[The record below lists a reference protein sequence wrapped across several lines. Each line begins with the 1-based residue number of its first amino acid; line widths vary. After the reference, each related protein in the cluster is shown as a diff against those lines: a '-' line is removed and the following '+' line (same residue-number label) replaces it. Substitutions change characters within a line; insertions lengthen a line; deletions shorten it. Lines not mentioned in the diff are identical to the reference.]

1 MLTTRTLRR
10 VAQAS
15 LCVAAA
21 VLAMLTTSASA
32 MAGEGNKIVFVCLHG
47 VVNSQMAAAYFNK
60 AARERGLPF
69 AAVSRGIDSYLSVP
83 VRVRDGLA
91 LDGLEPS
98 NLPQQLTLDDTAGA
112 SLVVA
117 FDQIP
122 AERRGPTEITYWS
135 GIPLG
140 VDDYETTR
148 DQIVKRI
155 DSLMPTLAAAGQS
168 ADTAPLQL
176 EAKISLGDVRGRIDH
191 LAVDL
196 KRQRLFVA
204 ELGNDS
210 VGVVDLAERSL
221 LRTITGLSEPQG
233 VGYEP
238 STDTLYV
245 ANARDGSVRLYQA
258 NDYKATGRI
267 ELGSD
272 ADNIRIDTAA
282 KLVIVGYGNGGL
294 AFLDPSTRAKVQSV
308 PLKAHPESFQI
319 DPDTGRIFV
328 NLPDARA
335 VAVVDRGSGKQL
347 ANWPLDKGA
356 NFAMAIDRDRSRVL
370 LVYRSPAE
378 LAAFSTDGR
387 AIATAETCGD
397 ADDLFVDAKRGRVY
411 VTCGRGYVDVFDI
424 DGAAY
429 RRIARLPTAMGART
443 SLFVPE
449 MDRLLVAV
457 RASSAGPAAIW
468 VFKPMP

>member
-1 MLTTRTLRR
+1 
-10 VAQAS
+10 
-15 LCVAAA
+15 
-21 VLAMLTTSASA
+21 
-32 MAGEGNKIVFVCLHG
+32 
-47 VVNSQMAAAYFNK
+47 
-60 AARERGLPF
+60 
-69 AAVSRGIDSYLSVP
+69 
-83 VRVRDGLA
+83 
-91 LDGLEPS
+91 
-98 NLPQQLTLDDTAGA
+98 
-112 SLVVA
+112 
-117 FDQIP
+117 
-122 AERRGPTEITYWS
+122 
-135 GIPLG
+135 
-140 VDDYETTR
+140 
-148 DQIVKRI
+148 
-155 DSLMPTLAAAGQS
+155 
-168 ADTAPLQL
+168 
-176 EAKISLGDVRGRIDH
+176 
-191 LAVDL
+191 
-196 KRQRLFVA
+196 
-204 ELGNDS
+204 
-210 VGVVDLAERSL
+210 
-221 LRTITGLSEPQG
+221 
-233 VGYEP
+233 
-238 STDTLYV
+238 
-245 ANARDGSVRLYQA
+245 
-258 NDYKATGRI
+258 
-267 ELGSD
+267 
-272 ADNIRIDTAA
+272 
-282 KLVIVGYGNGGL
+282 L